1 MTKLYTVKTPKP
13 IPCMGDIQGPM
24 TEPTSM
30 KFDDVLSML
39 CMGYEIYQHNPNKLS
54 EKVLVTKQNIE
65 NIKFPTSKAKAIS
78 EKKDFKEMQI
88 LNKPA
93 SQLAPKKSNKSTKE
107 DDASKKEKAV
117 VTADAF
123 EKN

>member
-1 MTKLYTVKTPKP
+1 MEKLYTVKTPKP
-13 IPCMGDIQGPM
+13 IPCMGNIQGPM

-54 EKVLVTKQNIE
+54 EKVLVTKQNIG
-65 NIKFPTSKAKAIS
+65 NITFPTSKEKAIS
-78 EKKDFKEMQI
+78 DKKDFKEMQL

-93 SQLAPKKSNKSTKE
+93 SKLAPP
-107 DDASKKEKAV
+107 KKEKKTEEDTKKAV
-117 VTADAF
+117 TTADAF

>member
-1 MTKLYTVKTPKP
+1 MEKLYTVKTPKP
-13 IPCMGDIQGPM
+13 IPCMGNIQGPM

-54 EKVLVTKQNIE
+54 EKVLVTKQNIG
-65 NIKFPTSKAKAIS
+65 NITFPTSKAKAIS
-78 EKKDFKEMQI
+78 DKKDFKEMQL

-93 SQLAPKKSNKSTKE
+93 SKLAPP
-107 DDASKKEKAV
+107 KKEKKTEEDTKKAV
-117 VTADAF
+117 TTADAF